1 MGSEHLRKESQQA
14 WSAGAMYGSGSQL
27 PAMPRAEEMAEIR
40 RESNCQLPR
49 CPCG

>member
-1 MGSEHLRKESQQA
+1 MGSELLRKKSQRV

-40 RESNCQLPR
+40 CESNYQLSTLSM
-49 CPCG
+49 